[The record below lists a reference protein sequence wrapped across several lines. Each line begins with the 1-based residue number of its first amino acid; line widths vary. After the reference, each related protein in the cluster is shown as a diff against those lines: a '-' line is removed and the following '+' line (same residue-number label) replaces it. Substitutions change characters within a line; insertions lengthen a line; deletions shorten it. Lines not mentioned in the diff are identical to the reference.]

1 MWKRSSHTQSVSVFR
16 RGVIGSVFS
25 NFNLL
30 FPRFLFPLGAR
41 QTFSTF
47 QTPCSHV
54 WDGIFLVA
62 PVYPNRVAPF
72 LYRVDSFLSQLLLFS
87 ACGISSSMYF
97 TFELCTLR
105 RACSHVRG
113 SHFTNILLLLL
124 LLFLFQELFCFAF
137 GAGQYMG
144 VGKILRRVSLQL
156 DFNVLSTAQGRLTK
170 ELHSTYRRCCRQFA
184 SWYSGAVVNE

>member
-41 QTFSTF
+41 QTFNTF

-97 TFELCTLR
+97 TFEVCTLR

-124 LLFLFQELFCFAF
+124 LLLLFLFQELSCFAF
-137 GAGQYMG
+137 GAVSTWALVRYWGELVYNW
-144 VGKILRRVSLQL
+144 ILTFCQPHRAGWRKNYIVHIVVAVVSLHPGIL
-156 DFNVLSTAQGRLTK
+156 GRL
-170 ELHSTYRRCCRQFA
+170 
-184 SWYSGAVVNE
+184 